1 MNSPESQ
8 NDPRFLTKRIG
19 LFKEAP
25 HSRSVTSTISA
36 LLKINSAR
44 NLSSASMGFACFFG
58 YKTSMRFKSRLIRGT
73 LIQRYKRFLA
83 DVRLE
88 NDEVVTAHC
97 TNTGSMMGCKEPGS
111 AVYISRSDKLQRKL
125 AYTWEMIEIAGSWVG
140 INTMH
145 PNKLVAEAV
154 ESGVI
159 KELRGYPTIRREVK
173 VSAHTRLDLCLE
185 GSSGN
190 CFVEV
195 KNVTLA
201 VDGTAAFPDAVSE
214 RGTKHLKELIRLK
227 RQGHRAALVFVIQRG
242 DCETFRPADEIDSE
256 YGRWLRKAVKAG
268 VEALPYIARVAPKEI
283 ILSERIAIQL

>member
-1 MNSPESQ
+1 MVYLSLSP
-8 NDPRFLTKRIG
+8 NKG
-19 LFKEAP
+19 
-25 HSRSVTSTISA
+25 H
-36 LLKINSAR
+36 
-44 NLSSASMGFACFFG
+44 
-58 YKTSMRFKSRLIRGT
+58 
-73 LIQRYKRFLA
+73 
-83 DVRLE
+83 
-88 NDEVVTAHC
+88 
-97 TNTGSMMGCKEPGS
+97 
-111 AVYISRSDKLQRKL
+111 KL
-125 AYTWEMIEIAGSWVG
+125 AHTWEMIQINRAWVG

-145 PNKLVAEAV
+145 PNRLVAEAV
-154 ESGVI
+154 EAGAIPELSGYSTV
-159 KELRGYPTIRREVK
+159 RREVK
-173 VSAHTRLDLCLE
+173 VSAHTRLDMCLE